1 MKHMPPKIY
10 KLFKKVLFFAVLALF
25 MPLLLVKIP
34 CISINAFS
42 LGEPGSLGDTFNGLT
57 NPFLTIIAIW
67 LTFLAFYIQYVANKK
82 QWEYAN
88 KEQFERKFLLL
99 LELLNAQEAQC
110 RIEHVGEAKQ
120 AFHYMFYEFK
130 AILFFVIKSDVFKG
144 KQDRKRLELSLAY
157 VFFVDGASYSSID
170 RVISDFKFR
179 NNKFNLTRNIRNKI
193 NEINDLLLKK
203 QNESLIE
210 EAEEGVFMLYD
221 YRNRKIKYFDGH
233 RCRLI
238 SYFRSFC
245 MVIDHLNNND
255 EKNVNNNDK
264 KDGNNNDKKNVKNSD
279 KQKENSNI
287 PFYIKTLRYH
297 LSEHELALMRIV
309 FIHGDEEIGNREQI
323 SDFFEKVL
331 EERLINDAMDC
342 EKEIFTQSIR
352 AKIRK
357 MAFKKKEE

>member
-1 MKHMPPKIY
+1 MKHTHPEIY
-10 KLFKKVLFFAVLALF
+10 KLFKKVMLFAVLALF

-34 CISINAFS
+34 CVSTKLFS

-67 LTFLAFYIQYVANKK
+67 LTFLAFYIQYKANRK
-82 QWEYAN
+82 QWDYAN

-99 LELLNAQEAQC
+99 LELLNTQEAQC

-130 AILFFVIKSDVFKG
+130 AILFFVIKSNVFKG
-144 KQDRKRLELSLAY
+144 KRDRKKLELSLAY

-170 RVISDFKFR
+170 RVISDFKCR
-179 NNKFNLTRNIRNKI
+179 NKDFNLTKNIRNKI
-193 NEINDLLLKK
+193 NEINDLLLEK
-203 QNESLIE
+203 QKESLIE
-210 EAEEGVFMLYD
+210 EAEVGVFMLYD

-238 SYFRSFC
+238 SYFRNFC
-245 MVIDHLNNND
+245 MVIDHLNNNG
-255 EKNVNNNDK
+255 EKDTDSNV
-264 KDGNNNDKKNVKNSD
+264 
-279 KQKENSNI
+279 

-297 LSEHELALMRIV
+297 LSEHELALMWIV
-309 FIHGDEEIGNREQI
+309 FIHGDEEIGNKGQI

-342 EKEIFTQSIR
+342 KKELFTQSIR
-352 AKIRK
+352 AKKRK
-357 MAFKKKEE
+357 MTCKEKERVVQ